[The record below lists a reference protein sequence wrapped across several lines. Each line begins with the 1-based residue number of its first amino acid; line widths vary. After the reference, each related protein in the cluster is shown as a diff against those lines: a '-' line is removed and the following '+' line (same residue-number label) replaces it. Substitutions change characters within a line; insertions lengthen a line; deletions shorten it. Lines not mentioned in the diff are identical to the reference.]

1 MYPSRPKK
9 QPTFGQT
16 VKEGLGLGLGSAIGH
31 RVVGA
36 VLGPPTIQTQ
46 VQAPAPKPD
55 DLWQRCLER
64 TNFDIEKCEVFKPS
78 KP

>member
-1 MYPSRPKK
+1 MSYRQPTK
-9 QPTFGQT
+9 PTFGQT

-46 VQAPAPKPD
+46 VQAPAQKPD

-64 TNFDIEKCEVFKPS
+64 TNFDVEKCEVFKPS
-78 KP
+78 RP